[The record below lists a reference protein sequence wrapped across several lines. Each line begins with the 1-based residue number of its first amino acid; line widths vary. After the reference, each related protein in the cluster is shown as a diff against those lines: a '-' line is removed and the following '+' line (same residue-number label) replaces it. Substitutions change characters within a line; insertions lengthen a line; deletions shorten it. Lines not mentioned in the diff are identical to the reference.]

1 MEEKMEKPKIL
12 NILVVDDEENI
23 CKMLTKWLSLE
34 EHRVKSALTR
44 QEALD
49 LMSKDYFNF
58 VFLDFVMPGISV
70 IEILKEIKE
79 ISPKTKI
86 VMMSGNLTDRN
97 LLKEL
102 KQRGASNYLQKPF
115 TINDIMEI
123 IS

>member
-1 MEEKMEKPKIL
+1 MERPEIL

-23 CKMLTKWLSLE
+23 CRMLTKWLSLE
-34 EHRVKSALTR
+34 EHRVKSAITR
-44 QEALD
+44 KEAIGLI
-49 LMSKDYFNF
+49 SKEDFNI
-58 VFLDFVMPGISV
+58 VFLDMVMPGISV

-79 ISPKTKI
+79 TSPRTKI

-115 TINDIMEI
+115 KINDIMEI

>member
-1 MEEKMEKPKIL
+1 MEKPKIL

-58 VFLDFVMPGISV
+58 VFLDFVMPGISF